1 MPYEFT
7 LGFLFIVVVVVF
19 VFIFQSFH
27 CASADLI
34 PFWQYVFYKSTVNLL
49 LKSISCIWIILK
61 FWHRPIQTVSQC
73 LLWWSPLLSKNIILT
88 EFFLTPGNYLFVGYN
103 KCQSIETKRVWL
115 RHRHRQIAYGSVFY
129 YIRANH
135 NKYTLLL
142 NENFMRPSFLC
153 IFLLNHKFNTYFEF
167 IDNKQRW
174 NEFFGGKIQQIK

>member
-7 LGFLFIVVVVVF
+7 LGFLFIVVVFVV
-19 VFIFQSFH
+19 VYVFQSFH
-27 CASADLI
+27 CAPANLI

-61 FWHRPIQTVSQC
+61 FWHRPIQSVSQC

-103 KCQSIETKRVWL
+103 KCQSIETKRVW
-115 RHRHRQIAYGSVFY
+115 HWHRQIAYGSVFY

-142 NENFMRPSFLC
+142 KTSCDQHFLC
-153 IFLLNHKFNTYFEF
+153 IFQVY
-167 IDNKQRW
+167 
-174 NEFFGGKIQQIK
+174 